1 MPEPSYKR
9 KEPIVKIQK
18 LIVLPLSLALI
29 VLPLSACGTSSAS
42 SAGSTGGAESAA
54 ASTATT
60 DFAGT
65 YTYTTTIEQESVYGP
80 VEKDVVAF
88 EIELAEDGTATL
100 TAGDEVGTYTD
111 DSGTW
116 EATSDTDA
124 TVTLG
129 KAGEFTLTLNA
140 EDETATVAAG
150 TFSSNDSEDYELE
163 FERA

>member
-100 TAGDEVGTYTD
+100 TVGDEAGTYTD

-124 TVTLG
+124 TVTL
-129 KAGEFTLTLNA
+129 ANRSTRDLRSLCLSA
-140 EDETATVAAG
+140 DILIAAAG
-150 TFSSNDSEDYELE
+150 SPGAWRQAIWAESPF
-163 FERA
+163 